1 MYFWITI
8 GIGLLGGYMG
18 LKYKM
23 PAGMM
28 VGSIMTVAIFNIAT
42 GSAYFPGWVK
52 LFSSSLAGA
61 YIGAKVTKRDILLL
75 RLIIKPSII
84 MVISMM
90 SYNILCGFF
99 LSHFSGLDLATA
111 LLATAPGGITEISL
125 VAIDMGGNPATV
137 SVIQLLR
144 LFVVLCCTPLML
156 KAFIR
161 RIGAKRQET
170 VAKGRDDGT
179 STADT
184 SALSG
189 KVAEDQEE
197 TLDKRREYKNLLIT
211 MLVALSCGIVG
222 YLSKLPAGTLVFALI
237 GVATLNLTTQKSY
250 MPLFMRR
257 AAQALNGSLIGSRFQ
272 LVDLI
277 LVKNSL
283 VFIGIS
289 ISGWL
294 VLNILLGIIL
304 SKSGKISIETAVL
317 ATAAGGSSDMG
328 LLAEEM
334 GANQTQVVA
343 LQLVRVI
350 SVLCLY
356 PPVIKAV
363 TGLL

>member
-8 GIGLLGGYMG
+8 GIGLLGGYIG

-28 VGSIMTVAIFNIAT
+28 IGSIMAVAIFNIAT

-75 RLIIKPSII
+75 RLIIKPAII

-125 VAIDMGGNPATV
+125 VAIDIGGNPAMV
-137 SVIQLLR
+137 SAIQVLR
-144 LFVVLCCTPLML
+144 FCVVLCCTPLML
-156 KAFIR
+156 KAIIH
-161 RIGAKRQET
+161 RIGTKRQA
-170 VAKGRDDGT
+170 VAAEECDDEKAA
-179 STADT
+179 ADT
-184 SALSG
+184 PALSEKKAG
-189 KVAEDQEE
+189 DHIKAESIGN
-197 TLDKRREYKNLLIT
+197 EYKNLLIT
-211 MLVALSCGIVG
+211 MLVALICGTVG
-222 YLSKLPAGTLVFALI
+222 YLSKLPAGALVFALI
-237 GVATLNLTTQKSY
+237 GVAALNLTTQKSY
-250 MPLFMRR
+250 MPIFMRR
-257 AAQALNGSLIGSRFQ
+257 AAQVFNGSLIGSRFQ

-277 LVKNSL
+277 LVKNSIA
-283 VFIGIS
+283 FIGIS
-289 ISGWL
+289 ITGWL
-294 VLNILLGIIL
+294 VLNILLGIL
-304 SKSGKISIETAVL
+304 VSKSGKISIETAVL

-334 GANQTQVVA
+334 GANQTQVVV
-343 LQLVRVI
+343 LQMTRMI
-350 SVLCLY
+350 SVLCIY
-356 PPVIKAV
+356 PPVIKAIV
-363 TGLL
+363 GLL